1 MLSYTYPTKP
11 VAPNNLDQKRWEFTS
26 LRKRM
31 LTGSWEQDLEDEL
44 ARHLSPDRRESWGP
58 SDLSSNPF
66 EQVTRQLSVLYTDS
80 PTVTAGGA
88 DLSALVGREGY
99 ATRAGLWPM
108 MQRVQQMVLGLR
120 ETIVRVEVIP
130 HTRGVEPDRPGLVYR
145 CVTPDN
151 VYCEVDPD
159 QPDIPVY
166 YREYR
171 IRVNP
176 ITNEQEWVCDVI
188 DIRNISEPMFGMF
201 KANKDGS
208 LGEDVSELY
217 MGHPTHRGEDYP
229 FRNAMGQ
236 PFLPLT
242 VYHAEKTG
250 ELWNF
255 LDGNSLVYGSLN
267 CGVLYTMYLHC
278 VKDNS
283 WAQKYMLGASVAGLN
298 AMDQDLVSRR
308 AAVSTDP
315 SSILILQAD
324 PDTTG
329 QPLVGTFTPPIK
341 PDELLESVAKY
352 ELRVAVSSGVAPE
365 SITRQNAD
373 PRSGYALSIDRAGQR
388 EAQRK
393 FAPVFRMGDED
404 LLAKSAALCNRYLG
418 TNLPETGYRVS
429 YQSLALGPEEL
440 KAQRED
446 ILAKLQAGL
455 ISPIEAIQILNPD
468 LDYTAAVEHLNKI
481 RRERAEFL

>member
-1 MLSYTYPTKP
+1 MFNYIFPSKP
-11 VAPNNLDQKRWEFTS
+11 VAPNNLDQSRWEHTS

-31 LTGSWEQDLEDEL
+31 LTGAWAADLEDEL
-44 ARHLSPDRRESWGP
+44 GRHLSPDRRESWGP

-80 PTVTAGGA
+80 PTVTANG
-88 DLSALVGREGY
+88 DISPLLGREGY
-99 ATRAGLWPM
+99 ATKAGLWPL

-120 ETIVRVEVIP
+120 ESIVRIDVIP
-130 HTRGVEPDRPGLVYR
+130 HTHNASDDTAGLVYR
-145 CVTPDN
+145 LVTPDL
-151 VYCEVDPD
+151 VYCEVDSD
-159 QPDIPVY
+159 QPDTPVY

-176 ITNEQEWVCDVI
+176 ISQEQEWIVDVL
-188 DIRNISEPMFGMF
+188 DIRNLNEPMFGMF

-217 MGHPTHRGEDYP
+217 MGHPTHRGNDYP
-229 FRNAMGQ
+229 FRNSKGQ

-255 LDGNSLVYGSLN
+255 LDGSTVVYGSLN
-267 CGVLYTMYLHC
+267 SAVLYSMFLHC
-278 VKDNS
+278 VRDNAWS
-283 WAQKYMLGASVAGLN
+283 QKYMLGASVAGLN
-298 AMDQDLVSRR
+298 AMDQDSTSRR
-308 AAVSTDP
+308 AAIATDP
-315 SSILILQAD
+315 SSILMLQTD
-324 PDTTG
+324 PDMTG
-329 QPLVGTFTPPIK
+329 QPMVGTFQPPVK
-341 PDELLESVAKY
+341 PADLLESIAKY
-352 ELRVAVSSGVAPE
+352 ELRVAVSSGISPE
-365 SITRQNAD
+365 SVTRQNAD

-393 FAPVFRMGDED
+393 YAPVFRLGDED
-404 LLAKSAALCNRYLG
+404 LLAKSAALCNRFLG
-418 TNLPETGYRVS
+418 TSLPESGYRIS

-446 ILAKLQAGL
+446 ILEKLQAGL
-455 ISPIEAIQILNPD
+455 ISPIDAIQALNPD
-468 LDYTAAVEHLNKI
+468 VDQVGAVELLQKI

>member
-1 MLSYTYPTKP
+1 MLSYTFPTKP

-26 LRKRM
+26 LRRRM
-31 LTGSWEQDLEDEL
+31 LTGAWEQDLELEL
-44 ARHLSPDRRESWGP
+44 GRHLSPDRRESWGP

-66 EQVTRQLSVLYTDS
+66 EQVTSQLAVLYTES
-80 PTVTAGGA
+80 PSVSAQGA
-88 DLSALVGREGY
+88 DLSALVGREGF

-108 MQRVQQMVLGLR
+108 MQRVQKMVLGLR
-120 ETIVRVEVIP
+120 ESIVRVEVIP
-130 HTRGVEPDRPGLVYR
+130 HSRGVEVDRPGLVYR
-145 CVTPDN
+145 LVTPDN

-176 ITNEQEWVCDVI
+176 LTNEQEWVCDVI
-188 DIRNISEPMFGMF
+188 DIRNMDEPMFGMF
-201 KANKDGS
+201 QANKDGS

-217 MGHPTHRGEDYP
+217 MGHATHIGEDYP
-229 FRNAMGQ
+229 FRNSLGQ

-242 VYHAEKTG
+242 IYHAEKTG

-267 CGVLYTMYLHC
+267 CGILYTFYLHC
-278 VKDNS
+278 VRDNA
-283 WAQKYMLGASVAGLN
+283 WAQKFMLGASVAGLN
-298 AMDQDLVSRR
+298 AMDQDSVSRR
-308 AAVSTDP
+308 AAISTDP
-315 SSILILQAD
+315 SSILILQSD
-324 PDTTG
+324 PDTSG

-341 PDELLESVAKY
+341 PNELLESVAKY

-393 FAPVFRMGDED
+393 YAPVFRMADED

-418 TNLPETGYRVS
+418 TDLPESGYRVS

-446 ILAKLQAGL
+446 LLAKLQAGL
-455 ISPIEAIQILNPD
+455 ISPIEAIQTLNPD

>member
-1 MLSYTYPTKP
+1 
-11 VAPNNLDQKRWEFTS
+11 
-26 LRKRM
+26 
-31 LTGSWEQDLEDEL
+31 
-44 ARHLSPDRRESWGP
+44 
-58 SDLSSNPF
+58 
-66 EQVTRQLSVLYTDS
+66 
-80 PTVTAGGA
+80 
-88 DLSALVGREGY
+88 
-99 ATRAGLWPM
+99 
-108 MQRVQQMVLGLR
+108 
-120 ETIVRVEVIP
+120 
-130 HTRGVEPDRPGLVYR
+130 
-145 CVTPDN
+145 
-151 VYCEVDPD
+151 
-159 QPDIPVY
+159 
-166 YREYR
+166 
-171 IRVNP
+171 
-176 ITNEQEWVCDVI
+176 
-188 DIRNISEPMFGMF
+188 
-201 KANKDGS
+201 
-208 LGEDVSELY
+208 
-217 MGHPTHRGEDYP
+217 
-229 FRNAMGQ
+229 
-236 PFLPLT
+236 
-242 VYHAEKTG
+242 
-250 ELWNF
+250 
-255 LDGNSLVYGSLN
+255 
-267 CGVLYTMYLHC
+267 
-278 VKDNS
+278 
-283 WAQKYMLGASVAGLN
+283 MLGASVAGLN

-315 SSILILQAD
+315 SSILILQSD

-329 QPLVGTFTPPIK
+329 QPLVGTFNPPIK

-468 LDYTAAVEHLNKI
+468 LDHTAAVEHLNKI